1 MVIHIQTSEDA
12 VNDFLDLVRQLAI
25 EKQQAGVVPHQKSV
39 WAEGIYKDPHI
50 RGAVKP
56 AS

>member
-1 MVIHIQTSEDA
+1 MVVHFQTSEDA

-25 EKQQAGVVPHQKSV
+25 EKQQAGVVPQQKSF
-39 WAEGIYKDPHI
+39 WAEGKYKDPYI
-50 RGAVKP
+50 RKAVKP